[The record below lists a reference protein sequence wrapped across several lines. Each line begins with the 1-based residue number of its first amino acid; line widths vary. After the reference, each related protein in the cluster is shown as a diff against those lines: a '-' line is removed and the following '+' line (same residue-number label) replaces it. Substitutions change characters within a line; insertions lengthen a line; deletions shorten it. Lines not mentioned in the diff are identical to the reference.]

1 MLLYIFNFTLLFQ
14 KTLCHF
20 KKFRAVTQIE
30 NISILPQSD
39 EHALKA
45 AVALIG
51 PISVSVNASPKTFQ
65 LYSYVYTF
73 F

>member
-1 MLLYIFNFTLLFQ
+1 MRLKHMIILFQ

-20 KKFRAVTQIE
+20 KKFKATAQVS
-30 NISILPQSD
+30 NISILPAND
-39 EHALKA
+39 EHALQV

-65 LYSYVYTF
+65 LYS
-73 F
+73 